1 MPTNTKAKAV
11 SIVIPALNEALN
23 LKILVSKIDQY
34 LKSNIYEIIIIDDNS
49 NDGSREILLKLKKKN
64 SNLRFYIR
72 NKERDLNQSCQLGF
86 QKSRFSSIVVMD
98 ADLQHDPKYLPSMIN
113 LFFLKNNDFLIATRN
128 FSKEIIR
135 QPRFIFS
142 LMLVMIINL
151 LFGYRTTDPMSGFF
165 IFKKSIYL
173 RNKKKLY
180 GLGFKILFDLL
191 YVNKNFLLIKEFKFK
206 FNKRKY
212 HKSKMNFKILY
223 ILVKM
228 IMYYFIKK
236 ILSFNITFDYKIFN
250 MNKLI

>member
-1 MPTNTKAKAV
+1 MPNNTKAKAV

-49 NDGSREILLKLKKKN
+49 SDGSREILLKLKKKN
-64 SNLRFYIR
+64 PYLRFYIR
-72 NKERDLNQSCQLGF
+72 NKVRDLNQSCQLGF
-86 QKSRFSSIVVMD
+86 QKSRFSNIVVMD

-113 LFFLKNNDFLIATRN
+113 LFFFNNNDFLVATRN
-128 FSKEIIR
+128 FRKEIFR

-142 LMLVMIINL
+142 LMLASIINFL
-151 LFGYRTTDPMSGFF
+151 LGYRTTDPMSGFF

-173 RNKKKLY
+173 KNKKQFY

-191 YVNKNFLLIKEFKFK
+191 YANKDFLLIKEFKFK

-236 ILSFNITFDYKIFN
+236 NFKF
-250 MNKLI
+250 